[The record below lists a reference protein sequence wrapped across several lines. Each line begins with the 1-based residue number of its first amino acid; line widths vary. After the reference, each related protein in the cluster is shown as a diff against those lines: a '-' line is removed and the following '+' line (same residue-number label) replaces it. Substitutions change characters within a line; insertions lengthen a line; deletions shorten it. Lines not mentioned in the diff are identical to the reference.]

1 MARAWFSFFYNPPT
15 GNWRQ
20 QLDHPLDISF
30 FSTDITHSDTVSCRV
45 VMHVKHVSLKWH
57 LTLWF
62 PTIQASLI
70 SDFFFF
76 FASMSWAYSTAR
88 IVQESFK
95 TIISM
100 LKHFCTAES
109 ETQVLLF
116 IEVWLDLFMK
126 CEIIGII
133 RYENYVYWTDI

>member
-1 MARAWFSFFYNPPT
+1 MALN
-15 GNWRQ
+15 
-20 QLDHPLDISF
+20 I
-30 FSTDITHSDTVSCRV
+30 V
-45 VMHVKHVSLKWH
+45 VPHNSGQPN
-57 LTLWF
+57 F
-62 PTIQASLI
+62 R
-70 SDFFFF
+70 FFFF

-133 RYENYVYWTDI
+133 RYENYVY